1 MSSPLH
7 QGKRTLNISWGDP
20 KISARDATAITG
32 LDYLKGIKDGKILP
46 PPVARL
52 VGYRISDVDKGRAV
66 FELEPAEYH
75 YNPFSTVHG
84 GIVAT
89 LLDTTM
95 TAAVL
100 STLPMGQAC
109 STLEIKV
116 NYIRPVTHKTGLVQ
130 CVAETIHNGNRIATA
145 SGKVFDSEKKLI
157 AHGMSTCAIFTVT
170 QSS

>member
-7 QGKRTLNISWGDP
+7 QGKRTLTISWGDP
-20 KISARDATAITG
+20 KISERDATAITG
-32 LDYLKGIKDGKILP
+32 LDYLKGIKDGTISP

-116 NYIRPVTHKTGLVQ
+116 NYIRPVTRKTGMIT
-130 CVAETIHNGNRIATA
+130 CSSETIHVGSRIATA
-145 SGKVFDSEKKLI
+145 SGKVFDAEKKLI
-157 AHGMSTCAIFTVT
+157 AHGMSTCAIF
-170 QSS
+170 S